1 MFRKYY
7 RIKCE
12 LEVDSENLHAWET
25 GDRISGE
32 PDDSMLTY
40 VVCFSEKMDCL
51 SQWRGYADDGKG
63 ISIGFCKKMLES
75 FPKWKEIK
83 VGDMSFTEPTYRV
96 SKGQLIS
103 YVELSFANVKS
114 DFVKEIW
121 IGPKS
126 KIELRDIVHVLSRY
140 GYYDEVDD
148 YNEKNPI
155 LITRSSSS
163 YR

>member
-1 MFRKYY
+1 MLFR
-7 RIKCE
+7 
-12 LEVDSENLHAWET
+12 S
-25 GDRISGE
+25 
-32 PDDSMLTY
+32 
-40 VVCFSEKMDCL
+40 
-51 SQWRGYADDGKG
+51 
-63 ISIGFCKKMLES
+63 
-75 FPKWKEIK
+75 WKEIK

-126 KIELRDIVHVLSRY
+126 KIELRDIKHALKGY
-140 GYYDEVDD
+140 GYYDEVDHYD
-148 YNEKNPI
+148 EKGSI